1 MISYLSELVLCFKEK
16 EMNPAIKGLGETVLR
31 VRDLDSMKAFYAN
44 IIGLELIKEFPKV
57 AFFKIAEGFG
67 GHTQVIGLF
76 AEELPRAF
84 VNDNTSTIEPAC
96 SSLHHFALE
105 ISSEDYLSEKTR
117 LENAGC
123 EVITAEHQWCQWR
136 SIYVKDPENNVVEL
150 VCYDKSVV

>member
-1 MISYLSELVLCFKEK
+1 
-16 EMNPAIKGLGETVLR
+16 MNPAIKGLGETVLR
-31 VRDLDSMKAFYAN
+31 VRDLESMKEFYAN

-57 AFFKIAEGFG
+57 AFFKIAEGFS

-105 ISSEDYLSEKTR
+105 ISSEDYLAEKTR
-117 LENAGC
+117 LENTGL

>member
-1 MISYLSELVLCFKEK
+1 
-16 EMNPAIKGLGETVLR
+16 MNPAIKGLGETVLR
-31 VRDLDSMKAFYAN
+31 VRDLESMKKFYAN

-57 AFFKIAEGFG
+57 AFFKIADGFA

-84 VNDNTSTIEPAC
+84 VNDNISTIEPAC

-105 ISSEDYLSEKTR
+105 ISSEDYLTEKTR

-123 EVITAEHQWCQWR
+123 EVITAEHIWCQWR

>member
-1 MISYLSELVLCFKEK
+1 
-16 EMNPAIKGLGETVLR
+16 MNPAIKGLGETVLR
-31 VRDLDSMKAFYAN
+31 VRDLNSMKEFYSN

-57 AFFKIAEGFG
+57 AFFKISDGYG

-84 VNDNTSTIEPAC
+84 ANDSIATVEPAC

-105 ISSEDYLSEKTR
+105 ISSVDYLAEKTR
-117 LENAGC
+117 LESAGC
-123 EVITAEHQWCQWR
+123 EVITAEHKWCQWR
-136 SIYVKDPENNVVEL
+136 SIYVRDPEKNVVEL

>member
-1 MISYLSELVLCFKEK
+1 
-16 EMNPAIKGLGETVLR
+16 MNPAIKGLGETVLR

-105 ISSEDYLSEKTR
+105 ISSEDYSAEKTR